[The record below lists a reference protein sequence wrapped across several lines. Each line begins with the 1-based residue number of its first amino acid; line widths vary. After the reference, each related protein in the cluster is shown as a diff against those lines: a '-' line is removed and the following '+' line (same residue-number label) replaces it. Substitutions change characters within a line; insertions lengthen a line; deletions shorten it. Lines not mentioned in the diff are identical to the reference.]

1 MITLPFDWRQVDA
14 SDDPEMEVLAH
25 GPMTGYGYAPTVIV
39 RRLPHLEGGPEAGMS
54 AMLEGGMRE
63 DPTHRI
69 IDVGETVLAGYPA
82 AVAVFTYCI
91 EQKSL
96 KQILYFATPD
106 ELPSGY
112 VLALIAATP
121 DFGPMA
127 GVFADIVASFQPEG
141 F

>member
-1 MITLPFDWRQVDA
+1 M
-14 SDDPEMEVLAH
+14 
-25 GPMTGYGYAPTVIV
+25 
-39 RRLPHLEGGPEAGMS
+39 
-54 AMLEGGMRE
+54 
-63 DPTHRI
+63 
-69 IDVGETVLAGYPA
+69 
-82 AVAVFTYCI
+82 FTYCI

-96 KQILYFATPD
+96 TQILYFATPD